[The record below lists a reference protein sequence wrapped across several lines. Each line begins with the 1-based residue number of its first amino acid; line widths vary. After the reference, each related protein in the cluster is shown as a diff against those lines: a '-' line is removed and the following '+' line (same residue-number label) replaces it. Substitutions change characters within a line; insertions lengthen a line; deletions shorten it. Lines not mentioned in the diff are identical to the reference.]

1 MHSEDSHLTSRVRRR
16 LSWRPLAALL
26 AVAAII
32 AGRSASFSTCHCW
45 RTLGASTDTNAV
57 HNTLGPGLVRT
68 DDDMLTV
75 TDPTK
80 AYLELAADG
89 TSAYLRI
96 DSPSHDTID
105 AVHEQAEAESRAN
118 GDKAVFKPLDT
129 IHVRVDVNGS
139 TGQAISM
146 NPGTSRSHYVKAVG
160 AGTVRIWIQEE
171 RGAIVPIADARA
183 NVHVPFAIDWI
194 RVAAM
199 AALALLVAIWRPG
212 SRLWR
217 ITFDPSSTRQ
227 RLAFA
232 AIAAIPTLA
241 IGASIIWQLTH
252 AMPLAFHTAGGYT
265 YDFDQYGHVADSL
278 IAGRP
283 WLDLDVPGQLAQS
296 THPYDVPTR
305 LKLLEDGVSPM
316 YWDYAYY
323 EGHWYSYFGV
333 LPAVLLFVPYRL
345 ITGHMLPTA
354 AAEQFLVLL
363 FIIFFSLLVL
373 RVIHRVMSKTSLAA
387 ASLITVSALLG
398 RKWDICLPHQLLPSA
413 LRRFSGVDFTGIMVL
428 AGCGYIQSPTNTVR
442 PLASRRRTAAVF
454 AATGRRRPMHRG
466 ELRLPADLCAHGPAG
481 HRPVLAADPRYDQ
494 RSCASTH
501 YHAQSVARAACH
513 GDTCIGCGHSADVVE
528 QSALRQSDRLRQ
540 RLPIH
545 RLRHDPLCHPDC
557 RHAGHR
563 LVLPVPTGAICTK
576 LPVAGGLPRAN
587 AGLGLLRGDGRRTVH
602 RHAADA
608 ACISAAVPA

>member
-1 MHSEDSHLTSRVRRR
+1 MECIVFNL
-16 LSWRPLAALL
+16 P
-26 AVAAII
+26 
-32 AGRSASFSTCHCW
+32 FW

-252 AMPLAFHTAGGYT
+252 AMPLAFHAAGGYT

-345 ITGHMLPTA
+345 ITGQMLPTA

-398 RKWDICLPHQLLPSA
+398 AQMGYLAYRTNFYQVPFAASLA
-413 LRRFSGVDFTGIMVL
+413 LTSLGLWFWLGADTS
-428 AGCGYIQSPTNTVR
+428 SR
-442 PLASRRRTAAVF
+442 PLM
-454 AATGRRRPMHRG
+454 P
-466 ELRLPADLCAHGPAG
+466 
-481 HRPVLAADPRYDQ
+481 
-494 RSCASTH
+494 
-501 YHAQSVARAACH
+501 
-513 GDTCIGCGHSADVVE
+513 
-528 QSALRQSDRLRQ
+528 SDR
-540 RLPIH
+540 
-545 RLRHDPLCHPDC
+545 
-557 RHAGHR
+557 
-563 LVLPVPTGAICTK
+563 
-576 LPVAGGLPRAN
+576 
-587 AGLGLLRGDGRRTVH
+587 
-602 RHAADA
+602 
-608 ACISAAVPA
+608 